1 MNVVSLPPQGHA
13 WMMTKRKT
21 DFLAKT
27 KKNESFY
34 MKDSLCVQNGVPP
47 RGPRGGI
54 PTFWGSGQV
63 GVDSI
68 RPRGAPGQGPEG
80 P

>member
-1 MNVVSLPPQGHA
+1 MVSTPQGHA

-34 MKDSLCVQNGVPP
+34 MKDRILKENNFSQKLEFCICMKERKNQK
-47 RGPRGGI
+47 
-54 PTFWGSGQV
+54 
-63 GVDSI
+63 
-68 RPRGAPGQGPEG
+68 
-80 P
+80 